1 MRRVL
6 ITLILAL
13 PALAQSPAE
22 FGRFSGGQLNLISKG
37 PTQYSGSFQLTR
49 GAYRGFGGSL
59 GGTLVKDKAWFFASG
74 DQIKPAFTPAFNANL
89 IAIPNSR
96 QTINTTVAPSFLS
109 LRSNTA
115 LSSNSFLTV
124 SVSTQR

>member
-1 MRRVL
+1 MRRAL
-6 ITLILAL
+6 IALILAL
-13 PALAQSPAE
+13 PAFAQSPAE
-22 FGRFSGGQLNLISKG
+22 FGRVSGGQLDLIAKG
-37 PTQYSGSFQLTR
+37 PTQYSGSFHLTR
-49 GAYRGFGGSL
+49 GGYRGFGGSF
-59 GGTLVKDKAWFFASG
+59 GGTLVKDNAWFFASG
-74 DQIKPAFTPAFNANL
+74 DQIKPVNPAFNANL

-115 LSSNSFLTV
+115 LSSSSFFSV